1 MKSNNGGGLPD
12 GWELKRL
19 GDVCDV
25 IGGGTPSKDNDSYYD
40 GNILWA
46 TVRDMKSEVIAE
58 TEHSITEEAVKKS
71 STNIIPAGN
80 VIIATRVGLGKVC
93 LLKYDTA
100 INQDLKALI
109 PINTNKLS
117 KEYLFSWLKSIASII
132 VSEGT
137 GATVQGVKLP
147 FVKSLPIPIPPLPVQ
162 RRIVAI
168 LDEAF
173 AAIAAAK
180 ANAERNLTNARELF
194 EAKLQIGGYDAVPMG
209 SLVNISTG
217 KLDANAAVEKGRF
230 PFFTCAREIYSIDRY
245 SFDCEAILLAGNNAV
260 GDFNVK
266 HYQGK
271 FDAYQRTYVI
281 TVKHDKRV
289 IYRYLYYQITKALQ
303 ELKTKSV
310 GAGTK
315 FLKIGILNEMMV
327 SCPPLPDQHRIVAE
341 LDALSAQTKQLE
353 SIYQQKIVCLNELKQ
368 ALLQKAFNG
377 ELTNLV

>member
-1 MKSNNGGGLPD
+1 M
-12 GWELKRL
+12 
-19 GDVCDV
+19 
-25 IGGGTPSKDNDSYYD
+25 
-40 GNILWA
+40 
-46 TVRDMKSEVIAE
+46 
-58 TEHSITEEAVKKS
+58 
-71 STNIIPAGN
+71 
-80 VIIATRVGLGKVC
+80 
-93 LLKYDTA
+93 
-100 INQDLKALI
+100 
-109 PINTNKLS
+109 
-117 KEYLFSWLKSIASII
+117 
-132 VSEGT
+132 
-137 GATVQGVKLP
+137 
-147 FVKSLPIPIPPLPVQ
+147 
-162 RRIVAI
+162 
-168 LDEAF
+168 
-173 AAIAAAK
+173 
-180 ANAERNLTNARELF
+180 
-194 EAKLQIGGYDAVPMG
+194 PMG